1 MYQSFGHG
9 KILISRQ
16 VQGLKTNLKSSMLD
30 VFIQKSNLNFKNYN
44 YWIQH
49 LCECDKKQHQANQM
63 GSKSVNCSSLITVAL
78 NFYREYAASSGWIL
92 FHNSG

>member
-44 YWIQH
+44 Y
-49 LCECDKKQHQANQM
+49 
-63 GSKSVNCSSLITVAL
+63 
-78 NFYREYAASSGWIL
+78 
-92 FHNSG
+92 